1 MTPRTAK
8 ERIMKMKIIKSK
20 ETLILTQVEK
30 IILSKAKEYL
40 DEIYN
45 KTIDNDMEY
54 WAEGAR
60 DNIGFLLEGAEVEEE
75 EPKGEINISIL
86 M

>member
-1 MTPRTAK
+1 
-8 ERIMKMKIIKSK
+8 MKIIKSK

-40 DEIYN
+40 DEIY
-45 KTIDNDMEY
+45 KKAEVDGDMES
-54 WAEGAR
+54 WAEEAR
-60 DNIGFLLEGAEVEEE
+60 DNIGFLLEEAEVEEG

>member
-1 MTPRTAK
+1 MEIR
-8 ERIMKMKIIKSK
+8 KSK

-30 IILSKAKEYL
+30 IILSKAHEYL

-45 KTIDNDMEY
+45 KAEVDNDIEH
-54 WAEGAR
+54 WAEKAR
-60 DNIGFLLEGAEVEEE
+60 DNIDYLLEEAEVKEG

>member
-1 MTPRTAK
+1 
-8 ERIMKMKIIKSK
+8 MKMEIRKSK

-30 IILSKAKEYL
+30 IILSKAQEYL

-45 KTIDNDMEY
+45 KAEAGSDMEY
-54 WAEGAR
+54 WAEEAR
-60 DNIGFLLEGAEVEEE
+60 NNIGFLLEEAEVEEG
-75 EPKGEINISIL
+75 EPKGEITISIL

>member
-1 MTPRTAK
+1 
-8 ERIMKMKIIKSK
+8 MKMKIIKSK
-20 ETLILTQVEK
+20 ETLVLTQVEK

-45 KTIDNDMEY
+45 KTIDDDMEY
-54 WAEGAR
+54 WAEEAR
-60 DNIGFLLEGAEVEEE
+60 DNIGFLLEGAEVEEG